1 MIHEIHDGPGLPVR
15 HCDRCGAVLV
25 TAARCPSH
33 APEGL
38 QERLEEM
45 RLHHLPLTQ
54 RALEVLRSL
63 GATPILRICDLAICS
78 PDEAAHA
85 LTRLARRGLANRVI
99 PGTWAPGA
107 PPTGE
112 AIVVRS
118 PSHARTVAAQIRAR
132 RVA

>member
-63 GATPILRICDLAICS
+63 GTVSILRICDLAICS

-85 LTRLARRGLANRVI
+85 LTRLARRGLAHRVI

-107 PPTGE
+107 PSTGE

>member
-1 MIHEIHDGPGLPVR
+1 MTLRHRLTAELERHYRERTTVR

-25 TAARCPSH
+25 TAARCLSH

-38 QERLEEM
+38 RERLEEM
-45 RLHHLPLTQ
+45 RLRHSPLTH
-54 RALEVLRSL
+54 RALEILRSL
-63 GATPILRICDLAICS
+63 GAVQILRICDLAICS

-85 LTRLARRGLANRVI
+85 LTRLARRGLAHRIV

-112 AIVVRS
+112 AMGPTPR
-118 PSHARTVAAQIRAR
+118 RTQAG
-132 RVA
+132 